1 MDSLA
6 IAGMIVLL
14 ILFLMGNE
22 YYNSRKFHKK
32 RLEKIYADYGAVPER
47 GYGAEEL
54 AHISMYYKKHPQEDQ
69 IDDITWNDLHMD
81 AIYQRL
87 NTCLSA
93 AGDEYL
99 YYRLRTPAE
108 NVDELLKMERR
119 ICFFR
124 EHEKERHSLQRV
136 FYQLGRT
143 GRHSLYEY
151 LDHLDLLGERKN
163 TKYLFFDG
171 LVLVSLGL
179 MFVYLPV
186 GLICLLLILC
196 HNLIGYFKEYRQ
208 VEPYVTSFAYV
219 RRLLQGAEALS
230 REQIEEI
237 EEELTA
243 LRLSHRKLRSFLRN
257 SYLVTSAGQGNGNP
271 LEVLFDYLRMMFYLD
286 LIRFNTA
293 LRALREH
300 MGEVDQMVTILG
312 QLECIVAVGA
322 YRQSL
327 KEAYC
332 VPDLQETE
340 QEGPFLEAEALYHP
354 LLQEAVANSL
364 SVRRGMLLTGSNAS
378 GKSTFLRT
386 IAVNALLAQTIHT
399 CAATD
404 YRASFF
410 RICSS
415 MSLRDDLAGGD
426 SYYMVEIKSIKRIL
440 DQVRQP
446 EKRPVLCFVDEV
458 LRGTNTVERIAASTQ
473 IMRMLAVGSVLC
485 FAATHDVELT
495 KLLAPFYDN
504 YHFEERIAENDIFF
518 PYKLLK
524 GPATTRNAIAL
535 LKMLGY
541 DEQITGAAETMA
553 EHFLRDGNWQMEADV
568 GRK

>member
-1 MDSLA
+1 
-6 IAGMIVLL
+6 
-14 ILFLMGNE
+14 
-22 YYNSRKFHKK
+22 
-32 RLEKIYADYGAVPER
+32 
-47 GYGAEEL
+47 
-54 AHISMYYKKHPQEDQ
+54 
-69 IDDITWNDLHMD
+69 
-81 AIYQRL
+81 
-87 NTCLSA
+87 
-93 AGDEYL
+93 
-99 YYRLRTPAE
+99 
-108 NVDELLKMERR
+108 
-119 ICFFR
+119 
-124 EHEKERHSLQRV
+124 
-136 FYQLGRT
+136 QLGRT

-171 LVLVSLGL
+171 LLLVSLGL

-219 RRLLQGAEALS
+219 RRLLQGAEELAG
-230 REQIEEI
+230 EEI
-237 EEELTA
+237 AEIKEELTT
-243 LRLSHRKLRSFLRN
+243 LRLAHQKLRSFLRN
-257 SYLVTSAGQGNGNP
+257 SYLVASANQGSGNP

-286 LIRFNTA
+286 LIRFNSA

-327 KEAYC
+327 QEAYC
-332 VPDLQETE
+332 VPDLREAE

-386 IAVNALLAQTIHT
+386 VAVNALLAQTIHT
-399 CAATD
+399 CAAAS

-415 MSLRDDLAGGD
+415 MSLKDDLAGSD

-440 DQVRQP
+440 DQVREP
-446 EKRPVLCFVDEV
+446 GKRPVLCFVDEV

-473 IMRMLAVGSVLC
+473 
-485 FAATHDVELT
+485 
-495 KLLAPFYDN
+495 
-504 YHFEERIAENDIFF
+504 
-518 PYKLLK
+518 
-524 GPATTRNAIAL
+524 
-535 LKMLGY
+535 
-541 DEQITGAAETMA
+541 
-553 EHFLRDGNWQMEADV
+553 
-568 GRK
+568 

>member
-14 ILFLMGNE
+14 ILLLMGNE

-32 RLEKIYADYGAVPER
+32 RLEKIYADYGAVPGR
-47 GYGAEEL
+47 VYGAEEL
-54 AHISMYYKKHPQEDQ
+54 AHISMYYKKHPQVDQ
-69 IDDITWNDLHMD
+69 IDDTTWNDLHMD
-81 AIYQRL
+81 AVYQRL

-124 EHEKERHSLQRV
+124 EHEKERHDLQRV

-179 MFVYLPV
+179 MFIYLPV

-219 RRLLQGAEALS
+219 RRLLQGAEALG
-230 REQIEEI
+230 REEIEEI
-237 EEELTA
+237 EEELTT

-257 SYLVTSAGQGNGNP
+257 SYLVTSANQGNGNP

-293 LRALREH
+293 LHALREH

-327 KEAYC
+327 NGAYC

-340 QEGPFLEAEALYHP
+340 QECSFLEAEALYHP
-354 LLQEAVANSL
+354 LLQDAVANSL

-386 IAVNALLAQTIHT
+386 VAVNALLAQTVHT
-399 CAATD
+399 CAAAG

-410 RICSS
+410 RIYSS
-415 MSLRDDLAGGD
+415 MSLKDDLEGGD

-440 DQVRQP
+440 DHVREPGKQ
-446 EKRPVLCFVDEV
+446 PVLCFVDEV

-495 KLLAPFYDN
+495 KLLEPFYDN
-504 YHFEERIAENDIFF
+504 YHFEERIADNDIFF

-553 EHFLRDGNWQMEADV
+553 ERFLAEGSWKSE
-568 GRK
+568 